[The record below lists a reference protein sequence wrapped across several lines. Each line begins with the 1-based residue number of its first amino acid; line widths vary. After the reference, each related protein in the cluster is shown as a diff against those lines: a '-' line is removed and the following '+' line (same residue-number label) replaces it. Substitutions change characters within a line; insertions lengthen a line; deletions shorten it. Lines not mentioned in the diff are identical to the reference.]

1 MTLNIEYDE
10 NEYTSI
16 KNRLID
22 EEKKSKKMYII
33 FGISIF
39 ILGIIVFIL
48 AGKAH
53 SFAISSLMWFV
64 IVFVGCASIIVGT
77 ALTVAGTNIIIY
89 KVYPSDPYERTIFE
103 LNHYIFWLNI
113 NKKKTNDI
121 FAKVDNGNVLI
132 CCNDVYG
139 FEEYIP
145 LQEFLNRFGYK
156 YKDEIPENFDT
167 MNIIAKD
174 GKVNISFS

>member
-1 MTLNIEYDE
+1 MTLNIEYDK
-10 NEYTSI
+10 NEYNSI

-22 EEKKSKKMYII
+22 EEKKSKKIHII
-33 FGISIF
+33 LGIPIL
-39 ILGIIVFIL
+39 ILGIIVFLL

-53 SFAISSLMWFV
+53 LFAISSLMGA
-64 IVFVGCASIIVGT
+64 VGCTSIIAGI
-77 ALTVAGTNIIIY
+77 ALTVTGVNIIIY
-89 KVYPSDPYERTIFE
+89 NIYPSVPYERTIFE

>member
-1 MTLNIEYDE
+1 MTLNIEYDK
-10 NEYTSI
+10 NEYNSI

-22 EEKKSKKMYII
+22 EEKKSKKIHII
-33 FGISIF
+33 WGIPIL
-39 ILGIIVFIL
+39 ILGIIVFLL

-53 SFAISSLMWFV
+53 LFAISSLMGA
-64 IVFVGCASIIVGT
+64 VGCTSIIAGI
-77 ALTVAGTNIIIY
+77 AITVTGVNIIIY
-89 KVYPSDPYERTIFE
+89 NIYPSVPYERTIFE

>member
-1 MTLNIEYDE
+1 MTLNIEYDK
-10 NEYTSI
+10 NEYNSI

-22 EEKKSKKMYII
+22 EEKKSKKIHII
-33 FGISIF
+33 LGIPIL
-39 ILGIIVFIL
+39 ILGIIVFLL

-53 SFAISSLMWFV
+53 LFAISSLMGA
-64 IVFVGCASIIVGT
+64 VGCTSIIAGI
-77 ALTVAGTNIIIY
+77 ALTVTGVNIIIY
-89 KVYPSDPYERTIFE
+89 NIYPSVPYERTIFE

-121 FAKVDNGNVLI
+121 FAKVDNRNVLI

>member
-1 MTLNIEYDE
+1 MGAVGC
-10 NEYTSI
+10 TSI
-16 KNRLID
+16 IA
-22 EEKKSKKMYII
+22 
-33 FGISIF
+33 GI
-39 ILGIIVFIL
+39 
-48 AGKAH
+48 
-53 SFAISSLMWFV
+53 
-64 IVFVGCASIIVGT
+64 
-77 ALTVAGTNIIIY
+77 ALTVTGVNIIIY
-89 KVYPSDPYERTIFE
+89 NIYPSVPYERTIFE

>member
-1 MTLNIEYDE
+1 MTLNIEYDK
-10 NEYTSI
+10 NEYNSI

-22 EEKKSKKMYII
+22 EEKKSKKIHII
-33 FGISIF
+33 LGIPIL
-39 ILGIIVFIL
+39 ILGIIVFLL

-53 SFAISSLMWFV
+53 LFAISSLMGA
-64 IVFVGCASIIVGT
+64 VGCTSIIAGI
-77 ALTVAGTNIIIY
+77 AITVTGVNIIIY
-89 KVYPSDPYERTIFE
+89 NIYPSVPYERTIFE